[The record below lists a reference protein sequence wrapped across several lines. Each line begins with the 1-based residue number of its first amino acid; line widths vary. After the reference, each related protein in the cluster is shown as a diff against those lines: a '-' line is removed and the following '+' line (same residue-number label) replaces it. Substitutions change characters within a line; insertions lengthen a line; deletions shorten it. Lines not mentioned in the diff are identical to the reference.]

1 MSRLKKNKTSKIKLI
16 PSQLLNSKQKKF
28 RQIRFLFDLT
38 ETKEIYLN
46 VLREISQVKTIK
58 LIE

>member
-1 MSRLKKNKTSKIKLI
+1 VSRLKKNKTSKIKLI